1 MRPCAN
7 LLESNAD
14 PQPVAPL
21 TTGDGEL
28 LDAYSRAVVGA
39 VARVGPAVVNIEV
52 YTRRGG
58 AGGAVRRGTGSG
70 FVFAPDGLILTNN
83 HVISDADRLRVT
95 LSDGF
100 QLDADPVGCD
110 PGTDLAVIRIHSSD
124 LPTAALGN
132 SAQLRTGQLAIAIG
146 NPLGFQ
152 ASVTAGVISALGRT
166 LRSTS
171 GRLIDNVIQ
180 TDAALNPGNSG
191 GPLVN
196 SRGEVI
202 GVNTAMILPA
212 QGLCF
217 AVAIDTAR
225 FVVQQLLQHGKI
237 RRAYLGVVGQTVP
250 LPRWAIRKFDLLQ
263 EGGVLVSALEPDS
276 PAAVAGLVAG
286 DVLIAVDDFVVAG
299 IDDLHR
305 VLTEGRIGHP
315 VRVDVIRGLQRVTVA
330 ALPAESPG

>member
-7 LLESNAD
+7 LLDDSAD
-14 PQPVAPL
+14 PQP
-21 TTGDGEL
+21 TTQRAAADGEL
-28 LDAYSRAVVGA
+28 LDAYSNAVVGS
-39 VARVGPAVVNIEV
+39 VARVGPAVVNIEA
-52 YTRRGG
+52 YARHGG
-58 AGGAVRRGTGSG
+58 QASAVRRGTGSG
-70 FVFAPDGLILTNN
+70 FIFAPDGLILTNN
-83 HVISDADRLRVT
+83 HVVSGANRLRVT

-100 QLDADPVGCD
+100 QLDADPVGVD
-110 PGTDLAVIRIHSSD
+110 PGTDLAVIRVHSSD
-124 LPTAALGN
+124 LPTAVLGS
-132 SAQLRTGQLAIAIG
+132 SAQLQVGQLAIAIG
-146 NPLGFQ
+146 NPFGFQ

-196 SRGEVI
+196 SRGEAI

-237 RRAYLGVVGQTVP
+237 RRAYLGIAGQTVA

-263 EGGVLVSALEPDS
+263 EGGVLVSGLEPDS
-276 PAAVAGLVAG
+276 PAAVAGLLAG
-286 DVLIAVDDFVVAG
+286 DVVIAVDDFVVAG

-305 VLTEGRIGHP
+305 VLTEGRIGQP
-315 VRVDVIRGLQRVTVA
+315 VRVDVIRGQQQLTVA
-330 ALPAESPG
+330 TIPAESPG

>member
-1 MRPCAN
+1 MRSYMS
-7 LLESNAD
+7 LLEDSAD
-14 PQPVAPL
+14 PQPAAPFV
-21 TTGDGEL
+21 TDDGEL
-28 LDAYSRAVVGA
+28 LDAYSRAIVGA
-39 VARVGPAVVNIEV
+39 VVRVGPAVVNIES
-52 YTRRGG
+52 YTRPEGPGG
-58 AGGAVRRGTGSG
+58 ASRHGTGSG
-70 FVFAPDGLILTNN
+70 FIFASDGLILTNN
-83 HVISDADRLRVT
+83 HVVSHADRLRVT

-110 PGTDLAVIRIHSSD
+110 PGTDLAVIRVHSSD
-124 LPTAALGN
+124 LPTAVLGN
-132 SAQLRTGQLAIAIG
+132 SAGLRAGQLAIAIG

-196 SRGEVI
+196 SRGEAI

-237 RRAYLGVVGQTVP
+237 RRAYLGMVGQTVA

-263 EGGVLVSALEPDS
+263 EGGILINACEPNS
-276 PAAVAGLVAG
+276 PAAAAGLVDG
-286 DVLIAVDDFVVAG
+286 DVLIAVDDFAVAG

-305 VLTEGRIGHP
+305 VLTAQHIGRA
-315 VRVDVIRGLQRVTVA
+315 VRLDVIRGQQQLTVT
-330 ALPAESPG
+330 ALPVESPG

>member
-1 MRPCAN
+1 MRTYVKP
-7 LLESNAD
+7 LEDNAD
-14 PQPVAPL
+14 PQPAAPL
-21 TTGDGEL
+21 ATGDGEL

-39 VARVGPAVVNIEV
+39 VERVAPAVVNIEA
-52 YTRRGG
+52 YARRGTS
-58 AGGAVRRGTGSG
+58 GGAVRRGTGSG
-70 FVFAPDGLILTNN
+70 FIFAPDGLILTNN
-83 HVISDADRLRVT
+83 HVVSDANRLRVT
-95 LSDGF
+95 LADGF

-110 PGTDLAVIRIHSSD
+110 PGTDLAVIRVHSSD
-124 LPTAALGN
+124 LPTAVLGN

-146 NPLGFQ
+146 NPLGFE

-191 GPLVN
+191 GPLVD
-196 SRGEVI
+196 SRGEAI
-202 GVNTAMILPA
+202 GVNTAIILPA

-237 RRAYLGVVGQTVP
+237 RRAYLGVVGQTVS

-263 EGGVLVSALEPDS
+263 EGGVLVSGLEPDS
-276 PAAVAGLVAG
+276 PAAAAGLVEG
-286 DVLIAVDDFVVAG
+286 DVVIGVDDFVVAG

-305 VLTEGRIGHP
+305 VLTEERIGRS
-315 VRVDVIRGLQRVTVA
+315 VQVDVIRGRQQLDLVA
-330 ALPAESPG
+330 IPAESPA